1 MAPKHKV
8 IIDTDP
14 GKTLHFARLSWTAI
28 DWDLVLTIHYRC

>member
-14 GKTLHFARLSWTAI
+14 GKILHFPWLSRTAI
-28 DWDLVLTIHYRC
+28 GTMC